1 MTADR
6 KQQLTLFTGIF
17 LLLGSA
23 VSARADY
30 FFSFNSPGLTEAL
43 GNQSNNIAIYMD
55 NAIGGTCATLH
66 NCVSVTP
73 GVAVDQTYNGD
84 GHVVGPGNGSV
95 SLTLGNT
102 DGATASNSNSVLNGS
117 KDNFLSNTDDG
128 HNQLSQEIQIKFI
141 NGFTLNGSISFDFEI
156 FPDAS
161 GTALNPPDFTFQA
174 WNGAVNLADVT
185 KVGVVPGSAPIGST
199 VSPNSGSRGTE
210 TSPQLIGNWQAG
222 SFSNVTELDFI
233 DWPATI
239 GIDNLKLTSTPE
251 PAAVLLLGTLIAGL
265 FMFIHKRKKLTV

>member
-1 MTADR
+1 
-6 KQQLTLFTGIF
+6 
-17 LLLGSA
+17 
-23 VSARADY
+23 
-30 FFSFNSPGLTEAL
+30 
-43 GNQSNNIAIYMD
+43 
-55 NAIGGTCATLH
+55 
-66 NCVSVTP
+66 
-73 GVAVDQTYNGD
+73 VAVDQTYNGD

-128 HNQLSQEIQIKFI
+128 RNPLSQGIQIKFI
-141 NGFTLNGSISFDFEI
+141 NGFTLSGNISFDFQI

-174 WNGAVNLADVT
+174 WSGGLNLANVT
-185 KVGVVPGSAPIGST
+185 NDGVVPGTAPIGST
-199 VSPNSGSRGTE
+199 VSPNSLLTHSTE

-222 SFSNVTELDFI
+222 NFSNVTELDFI

-239 GIDNLKLTSTPE
+239 GIDNLKVSSVPE
-251 PAAVLLLGTLIAGL
+251 PAAVLLLGTLLAGVFFL
-265 FMFIHKRKKLTV
+265 KRKLTV